1 LDREDAQL
9 RSSTGQGID
18 FTYATANAGD
28 AEHYGAEL
36 EGTWFINKNWS
47 FTAGLGLLETELEA
61 TGDELSSAPSYTY
74 NARIDYVAENG
85 FFANF
90 EVVGSDEFYES
101 NNPDNRDQRIR
112 SEFAVFNG
120 AVGYRHENWT
130 LTLWGR
136 NLFDE
141 EYEKR
146 VFFFDNGLGEQ
157 RFENPADPRQF
168 GATLNYSW

>member
-1 LDREDAQL
+1 L
-9 RSSTGQGID
+9 D
-18 FTYATANAGD
+18 FTYATANEGD

-36 EGTWFINKNWS
+36 ESTWFINKNWS
-47 FTAGLGLLETELEA
+47 VTAGLGLLETELES

-74 NARIDYVAENG
+74 NARIDYVADNG

-101 NNPDNRDQRIR
+101 NNQSNRDQRTR

-120 AVGYRHENWT
+120 AIGYRYENWT
-130 LTLWGR
+130 VTLWGR
-136 NLFDE
+136 NLFDH

-146 VFFFDNGLGEQ
+146 VFFFGNEGPGYTPT
-157 RFENPADPRQF
+157 RYENPADPRQF
-168 GATLNYSW
+168 GVTLNYSW